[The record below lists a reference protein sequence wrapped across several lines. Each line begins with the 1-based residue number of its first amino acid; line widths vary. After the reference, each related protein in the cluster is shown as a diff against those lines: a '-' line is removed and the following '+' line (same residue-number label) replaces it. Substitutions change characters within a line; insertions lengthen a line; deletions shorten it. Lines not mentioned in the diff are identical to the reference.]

1 MNRTVIAF
9 DTNIW
14 ISLVF
19 NKDIFTEIKSKVESG
34 DILLV
39 ISDIT
44 KLEWQ
49 RNRLKIIQDRCKPIL
64 KAKDDALKLSEYII
78 DAEEKE
84 QMVKSIETSSQ
95 KAYDEMEK
103 QITSDLDAVEELL
116 YSCDCFDTEVE
127 DKLYVANLAI
137 EKKKPFDG
145 KKNNFNDALLA
156 RSFCKYAA
164 HQKWYL
170 GDVTPMKYN
179 LVYVSDNPKDFIDP
193 ITNNIISEI
202 TDDIKIPISIINTK
216 NIANALNLSEELIDN
231 YESWVDYMV
240 EHAEQM
246 YLDRAYLEWEISKGK

>member
-19 NKDIFTEIKSKVESG
+19 DKNIFSEIKSKVESG

-39 ISDIT
+39 VSDIT

-49 RNRLKIIQDRCKPIL
+49 RNRPKIIEERCKPIL

-78 DAEEKE
+78 DDEEKE
-84 QMVKSIETSSQ
+84 QMVKSIETSSL
-95 KAYDEMEK
+95 KAYEEK
-103 QITSDLDAVEELL
+103 KKQTTSDFDAVEELL
-116 YSCDCFDTEVE
+116 HSCDSFDTEVE

-145 KKNNFNDALLA
+145 GKNNFNDALLA

-170 GDVTPMKYN
+170 GDVTPMKYD
-179 LVYVSDNPKDFIDP
+179 LVYVSNNPKDFIDSN
-193 ITNNIISEI
+193 TNNIISEI

-216 NIANALNLSEELIDN
+216 QIAKALNLSKELIDD